1 MIAKIYMIVLF
12 LLTGCATT
20 KTVYT
25 ESAPPALYS
34 VIFKRGGSS
43 QVISMP
49 ADSIIIETKRTRI
62 AIHPESGT
70 SALTFR
76 EE

>member
-1 MIAKIYMIVLF
+1 MIAKIYMTVLF

-20 KTVYT
+20 RTVYT
-25 ESAPPALYS
+25 ESVPTMPYAVL
-34 VIFKRGGSS
+34 FKRGGSY
-43 QVISMP
+43 QIVSMP

-70 SALTFR
+70 YTLTFR